1 MNKQDLEYL
10 CQKLR
15 NGEYNG
21 KDIMQA
27 WIVIEKLQSDKEE
40 LIISTTN
47 FLNDTSD
54 QELEIDVWDVITRVS

>member
-15 NGEYNG
+15 NGEYEG

-27 WIVIEKLQSDKEE
+27 WIAIEKLQSDKEE
-40 LIISTTN
+40 LIITTTN
-47 FLNDTSD
+47 FLNDISD
-54 QELEIDVWDVITRVS
+54 QELEIDVWDVITRIN